1 MDHFPQVILLKLK
14 QVGEAQGNVMG
25 QGNPLQG
32 DPGVSFSD
40 AVPDYQSQSKNKI
53 L

>member
-25 QGNPLQG
+25 GGQPSAG
-32 DPGVSFSD
+32 DPRVF
-40 AVPDYQSQSKNKI
+40 PF
-53 L
+53 LM